1 MRNLFGIPLP
11 ERKGMKKGGSAIPRN
26 TVIANEP
33 HHLAYINEEED
44 KMLRDAGGSG
54 QPGPG
59 GVPAF
64 AWYNPSTWGDTTTAD
79 TSNDDDEPGFFESGG
94 AFETWVDTNIYD
106 FDGDQSID
114 TSNETFI
121 SGGGADGVGEYG
133 VVGDFF
139 GGITDALNITD
150 YSGGDN
156 EITTSLTT
164 NPNVTSFKG
173 FVDDGFGG
181 KIYGTQ
187 DLDGTITYYPNGDA
201 DGDGRMSDE
210 EKTAAAQS
218 GLGFPTLKDATDYLG
233 YSGDDTALIDFAN
246 ATNVG
251 EPIDSAAVIQDL
263 EERGITS
270 DWELAD
276 GEKST
281 EGMSPEQIT
290 SALDNYVGDS
300 QLTDA
305 ASVFGVPNL
314 DTDDD
319 RLGETLFSSTSE
331 APVVDSVTNA
341 NVSTNPVTGNLEGST
356 EIDFITNSGGD
367 NANVGIDPDTGETK
381 TSGDGLVSGGISEE
395 NSGSP
400 LGAVDW
406 VNDAIDEGYDNA
418 MTAGPDGTSLVSAET
433 DPANSDKNG
442 LLNQVANM
450 PGYVGAAG
458 QFIGGLLQSL
468 GGTDPS
474 DKLVTT
480 VDGKQVF
487 EKAGGGYYAVNAV
500 GLPFDIEGGGSDG
513 KGIPTSIS
521 MSGDSGAGFNES
533 DDNEVTL
540 ETVGEVD
547 EVSCPEG
554 HVYDSAQEMCV
565 LDPFQQEWG
574 EADYDAAADSVS
586 PTNVYTEATVP
597 ENAFK
602 ALQPGI
608 IDQSPAFVLPT
619 LNTTAADLTVG
630 TQATDPIPGAGEATD
645 PILGAHV
652 MPDDWRTR
660 PIGSQAGDLRTRNT
674 EAINPIDRAAGLAA
688 LNLDPR
694 LASNM
699 RETQTDMTNRFSNNA
714 SFLG

>member
-1 MRNLFGIPLP
+1 MANLNSNPFISSASENYENMTDAQKGTGSQAALP
-11 ERKGMKKGGSAIPRN
+11 IDYQTSPAGSVFYVDEDGVNQYVSGGN
-26 TVIANEP
+26 W
-33 HHLAYINEEED
+33 
-44 KMLRDAGGSG
+44 G
-54 QPGPG
+54 QG
-59 GVPAF
+59 
-64 AWYNPSTWGDTTTAD
+64 NPS
-79 TSNDDDEPGFFESGG
+79 
-94 AFETWVDTNIYD
+94 
-106 FDGDQSID
+106 Q
-114 TSNETFI
+114 
-121 SGGGADGVGEYG
+121 
-133 VVGDFF
+133 
-139 GGITDALNITD
+139 ALTD
-150 YSGGDN
+150 YLDSEDHLSDIDSTDTGSVV
-156 EITTSLTT
+156 TSLTT

-201 DGDGRMSDE
+201 DGDGYMTAE

-218 GLGFPTLKDATDYLG
+218 GRGFPTLKDATDYLG

-263 EERGITS
+263 EDRGITS
-270 DWELAD
+270 NWDLAD

-281 EGMSPEQIT
+281 EGMSPKQIT

-314 DTDDD
+314 DVDEYGVPLDD

-341 NVSTNPVTGNLEGST
+341 NVSTNPVTGNLEGNT

-367 NANVGIDPDTGETK
+367 NANVWIDPDTGETK

-400 LGAVDW
+400 LGAIDW

-418 MTAGPDGTSLVSAET
+418 MTAGPGGTSLVSAET

-474 DKLVTT
+474 DKLVDT

-487 EKAGGGYYAVNAV
+487 QKAGGGYYAVNAV

-513 KGIPTSIS
+513 KGLPTSIS
-521 MSGDSGAGFNES
+521 MSEDSGFVAPAGFNDLTEETSALNNES

-547 EVSCPEG
+547 GVDCPEG

-574 EADYDAAADSVS
+574 EADYDAAAASVA

-608 IDQSPAFVLPT
+608 INQSPAFVLPT

-660 PIGSQAGDLRTRNT
+660 PIGSQAGDWTRNT